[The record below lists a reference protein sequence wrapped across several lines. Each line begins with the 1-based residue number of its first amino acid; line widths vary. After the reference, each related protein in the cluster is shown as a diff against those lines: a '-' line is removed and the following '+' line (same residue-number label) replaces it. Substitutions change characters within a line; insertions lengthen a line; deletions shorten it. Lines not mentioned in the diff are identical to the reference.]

1 MKILQINSH
10 YNQGGAARI
19 VACIHRQLLEDGE
32 ESYVVY
38 GRGTG
43 EEEKNVI
50 RIDKN
55 YEVYLSALLCRIT
68 GLNGWWTQK
77 AARRLTALMDEIQ
90 PDIVHIHTLHGYY
103 MNFQILWNYLNKHD
117 IPCVWTFHDCHAFT
131 GNCGYY
137 FACRRWEKSKNWLF
151 GYLFLSGQLP
161 QPFSH
166 LRHAK

>member
-50 RIDKN
+50 RIDKIMK
-55 YEVYLSALLCRIT
+55 YIC
-68 GLNGWWTQK
+68 
-77 AARRLTALMDEIQ
+77 
-90 PDIVHIHTLHGYY
+90 LHCCAGS
-103 MNFQILWNYLNKHD
+103 QD
-117 IPCVWTFHDCHAFT
+117 
-131 GNCGYY
+131 
-137 FACRRWEKSKNWLF
+137 
-151 GYLFLSGQLP
+151 
-161 QPFSH
+161 
-166 LRHAK
+166 